1 MYYTLRDKSEIN
13 NKILLQ
19 DTYIKIIINL
29 ELNVMF
35 IFRNNNKKISIIIL
49 TVLTVCIF
57 VTACGKKKE
66 NYIGDINENTITIN
80 EDGSIRE
87 IACQNFSDTSYDISG
102 LEDDIKSEIDKYCGS
117 DKKDAVKLL
126 QYKEENKNVRVA
138 IDYKS
143 LDDYN
148 EFNGTSY
155 MNGQDLYAY
164 GDVGLKDMAGN
175 DIYVSGI
182 DNSSAAYKILSADDA
197 FTLNISGEIVYYNGH
212 VSINGSNSA
221 KFDGLGNAIIIY
233 K

>member
-1 MYYTLRDKSEIN
+1 MFKFRK
-13 NKILLQ
+13 KILVL
-19 DTYIKIIINL
+19 IMSVL
-29 ELNVMF
+29 
-35 IFRNNNKKISIIIL
+35 IL
-49 TVLTVCIF
+49 CLAC
-57 VTACGKKKE
+57 ACGKKKE

-87 IACQNFSDTSYDISG
+87 IACENFSDTSYDISG
-102 LEDDIKSEIDKYCGS
+102 LKDDIKSDIEKYCGS

-126 QYKEENKNVRVA
+126 EYKEDSKIVKVA

-148 EFNGTSY
+148 AFNGTSY
-155 MNGQDLYAY
+155 MNSQDLLAF
-164 GDVGLKDMAGN
+164 GDVALKDMAGN

-182 DNSSAAYKILSADDA
+182 DTSVAAYKIFSADSA

>member
-1 MYYTLRDKSEIN
+1 MSVLGAMKMFKFRK
-13 NKILLQ
+13 KILVL
-19 DTYIKIIINL
+19 IMSVL
-29 ELNVMF
+29 
-35 IFRNNNKKISIIIL
+35 IL
-49 TVLTVCIF
+49 CLAC
-57 VTACGKKKE
+57 ACGKKKE

-87 IACQNFSDTSYDISG
+87 IACENFSDTSYDISG
-102 LEDDIKSEIDKYCGS
+102 LKDDIKSDIEKYCGS

-126 QYKEENKNVRVA
+126 EYKEDSKIVKVA

-148 EFNGTSY
+148 AFNGTSY
-155 MNGQDLYAY
+155 MNSQDLLAF
-164 GDVGLKDMAGN
+164 GDVALKDMAGN

-182 DNSSAAYKILSADDA
+182 DTSVAAYKIFSADSA

>member
-1 MYYTLRDKSEIN
+1 MFKFRK
-13 NKILLQ
+13 KILVL
-19 DTYIKIIINL
+19 IMSVL
-29 ELNVMF
+29 
-35 IFRNNNKKISIIIL
+35 IL
-49 TVLTVCIF
+49 CLAC
-57 VTACGKKKE
+57 ACGKKKE
-66 NYIGDINENTITIN
+66 KYIGDINENTITIN

-87 IACQNFSDTSYDISG
+87 IACENFADTSYDISG
-102 LEDDIKSEIDKYCGS
+102 LKDDIKSDIEKYCGS

-126 QYKEENKNVRVA
+126 EYKEDSKIVKVA

-148 EFNGTSY
+148 AFNGTSY
-155 MNGQDLYAY
+155 MNSQDLLAF
-164 GDVGLKDMAGN
+164 GDVALKDMAGN

-182 DNSSAAYKILSADDA
+182 DTSAAAYKIFSADSA

>member
-1 MYYTLRDKSEIN
+1 MFKFRK
-13 NKILLQ
+13 KILVL
-19 DTYIKIIINL
+19 IMSVL
-29 ELNVMF
+29 
-35 IFRNNNKKISIIIL
+35 IL
-49 TVLTVCIF
+49 CLAC
-57 VTACGKKKE
+57 ACGKKKE
-66 NYIGDINENTITIN
+66 KYIGDINENTITIN

-87 IACQNFSDTSYDISG
+87 IACENFADTSYDISG
-102 LEDDIKSEIDKYCGS
+102 LKDDIKSDIEKYCGS

-126 QYKEENKNVRVA
+126 EYKEDSKIVKVA

-148 EFNGTSY
+148 AFNGTSY
-155 MNGQDLYAY
+155 MNSQDLLAF
-164 GDVGLKDMAGN
+164 GDVALKDMAGN
-175 DIYVSGI
+175 DIYVSVI
-182 DNSSAAYKILSADDA
+182 DTSAAAYKIFSADSA